1 MNKELIV
8 KFEKVFLH
16 WVHGGAVLKYSY
28 CPTSIPVDDG
38 TWSKLGDFYNWG
50 AEYIAYVIDDEYVEL
65 RKALALGG
73 TIQYFNRDTGVWQD
87 CVNQTEAD
95 REFHTPLGDYRVKA
109 AVKSGDWVHTSNG
122 LMKVRCIDQRTIR
135 TVCGS
140 SIANIDGIEVWKPKI
155 NEWCWFWTN
164 KKGEWENVPI
174 LCRFESL
181 TTDGWYAVK
190 EFGRLWFQDCEPFI
204 GTLPSKI

>member
-95 REFHTPLGDYRVKA
+95 REFHTPVSEYRVKSTA
-109 AVKSGDWVHTSNG
+109 KVGDWVRLTYRFDNSTKHTIERLTGEGASTYHF
-122 LMKVRCIDQRTIR
+122 D
-135 TVCGS
+135 S
-140 SIANIDGIEVWKPKI
+140 SISGRVSVDKTRADLEIWKPQLK
-155 NEWCWFWTN
+155 EWCWYNHDHT
-164 KKGEWENVPI
+164 
-174 LCRFESL
+174 RDRL
-181 TTDGWYAVK
+181 TLVQFMGSETPSK
-190 EFGRLWFQDCEPFI
+190 FEPFI
-204 GTLPSKI
+204 GVLPRSIEVK